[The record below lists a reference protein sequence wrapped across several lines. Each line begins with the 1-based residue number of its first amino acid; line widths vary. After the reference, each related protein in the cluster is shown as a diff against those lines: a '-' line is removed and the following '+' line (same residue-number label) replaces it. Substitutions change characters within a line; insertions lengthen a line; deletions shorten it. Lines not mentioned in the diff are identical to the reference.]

1 MSALAKPMF
10 HTLAV
15 TNLINGVSPMVNA
28 ERVTNIEVVDIP
40 QSGSNSSGPAFSIK
54 FTMAQ
59 DLKTGVVGV
68 VEWKFVD
75 RATLDT
81 EYAKI
86 VTLISAV
93 IV

>member
-10 HTLAV
+10 HTAAV
-15 TNLINGVSPMVNA
+15 TNLINGISPMVNA
-28 ERVTNIEVVDIP
+28 ERVTSIDIEDIP
-40 QSGSNSSGPAFSIK
+40 KVENYSGAPKFQIK

-59 DLKTGVVGV
+59 DPKGGIPGYVV
-68 VEWKFVD
+68 WTFVD